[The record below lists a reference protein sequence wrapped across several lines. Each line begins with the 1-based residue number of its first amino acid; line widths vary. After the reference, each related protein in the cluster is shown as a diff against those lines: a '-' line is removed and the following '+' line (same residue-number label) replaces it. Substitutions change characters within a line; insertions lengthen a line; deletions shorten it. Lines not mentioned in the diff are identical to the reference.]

1 MVTST
6 TTSTSTSTTTTTTS
20 TSSTTSTT
28 TTTSAVDAIMSMNN
42 RGLPKIWRKYGRT
55 FKLHKQVG
63 LHLQQLDEMYSQL
76 QLLRPEDYIVL
87 NYTDL
92 LAAPLEYA
100 ALADRDSLR
109 GFSLRQFR

>member
-1 MVTST
+1 
-6 TTSTSTSTTTTTTS
+6 
-20 TSSTTSTT
+20 
-28 TTTSAVDAIMSMNN
+28 MSMNN

-92 LAAPLEYA
+92 LAAPLE
-100 ALADRDSLR
+100 
-109 GFSLRQFR
+109 